1 MSESWYDRTLL
12 PHALDCACGLG
23 RISRQRRKVVPNAS
37 GDVLEIGIGTGL
49 NMRFYDKSKVKRLV
63 GLDPATQM
71 NRLAQKRS
79 QQAGLPVD
87 FIAAS
92 AEDMPFP
99 DASFDSL
106 VCTYTLCSIPDPLR
120 ALREMKRVL
129 RPAGK
134 LVFAEH
140 GLAPDAAVK
149 KWQFR
154 LEPYWGKV
162 AGGCHLTRDIP
173 SLIQEGGFQIT
184 FDAAYVAWPKS
195 LAYNFWGEA
204 TSLGERHNDSP
215 SVV

>member
-1 MSESWYDRTLL
+1 MPT
-12 PHALDCACGLG
+12 
-23 RISRQRRKVVPNAS
+23 AS

-49 NMRFYDKSKVKRLV
+49 NMGFYDKSKVKRLV
-63 GLDPATQM
+63 GIDPATQM

-79 QQAGLPVD
+79 ERAGLAVD
-87 FIAAS
+87 LVTAS
-92 AEDMPFP
+92 AEELPFP

-106 VCTYTLCSIPDPLR
+106 VCTYTLCSIPDPLQ

-129 RPAGK
+129 RPSGK

-140 GLAPDAAVK
+140 GLSPDAAVR

-154 LEPYWGKV
+154 LEPYWAKI

-173 SLIQEGGFQIT
+173 SLIEDGGFQIK

-195 LAYNFWGEA
+195 LAYNFWGDA
-204 TSLGERHNDSP
+204 IPLGERHNDSP
-215 SVV
+215 RGV